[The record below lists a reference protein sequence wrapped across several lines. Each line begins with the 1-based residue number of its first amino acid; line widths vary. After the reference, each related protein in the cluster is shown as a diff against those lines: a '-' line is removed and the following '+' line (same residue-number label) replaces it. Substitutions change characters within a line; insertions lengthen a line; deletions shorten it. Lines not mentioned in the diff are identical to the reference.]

1 MPQFFMNKRLIILLV
16 SIIILVALIGF
27 SLSRS
32 KLTWPEQFI
41 KDTTGWVQTLVSRP
55 VHYVAGVIDNVK
67 DLQDTYQENKE
78 LKAKIEEYGLLKAQ
92 VQGLQKDNEELQ
104 KIVDEY
110 PSLNDSGYLKAT
122 IVSRDPSQWNELIT
136 INRGKNDGVE
146 VDMAVI
152 TSAGLIGKVKSVSAN
167 TSTVQLLSSENP
179 SNRISAY
186 IQKDENTK
194 DKNKKT
200 SVFGLIEDYDK
211 ESKHLIMTWE
221 EVPDGLKVKKGQI
234 VTTSGLGG
242 VFPPDLAIGKV
253 VKVESDEYG
262 LAKKAYIEPS
272 ADFYD
277 IEHVL
282 VVKRESG
289 EEDK

>member
-211 ESKHLIMTWE
+211 ESKNLIMTWE
-221 EVPDGLKVKKGQI
+221 EVPDGLEVKKGQI